1 MYNFTPSC
9 YLHFKKVT
17 NFCRDNEKEPWD
29 KRYNKQHHKFNNSN
43 KKRQAGE
50 KCSGFRRMQ
59 GLPLGFGG

>member
-1 MYNFTPSC
+1 MLLCT
-9 YLHFKKVT
+9 LKKKCT

-29 KRYNKQHHKFNNSN
+29 KFYNKQHHKSNNNN

-50 KCSGFRRMQ
+50 KCSGFRGMQ